1 MYIATGNNVS
11 VLPVTEDRLFIRCS
25 MSKQWA
31 KAATFSQK
39 IFVRLIVK
47 PILGED
53 PGENVHT
60 RRCFPILQLL
70 STSFDLLLIVR

>member
-1 MYIATGNNVS
+1 MYIATSNNVS

-47 PILGED
+47 PILG
-53 PGENVHT
+53 
-60 RRCFPILQLL
+60 
-70 STSFDLLLIVR
+70 